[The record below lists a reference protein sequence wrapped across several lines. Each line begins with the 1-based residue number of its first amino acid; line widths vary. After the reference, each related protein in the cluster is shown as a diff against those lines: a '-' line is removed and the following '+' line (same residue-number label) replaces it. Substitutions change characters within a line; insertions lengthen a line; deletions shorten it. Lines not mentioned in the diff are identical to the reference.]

1 MNIPPVTPI
10 PRFRP
15 GERQDSAAERRRGRE
30 RQEKYTDR
38 KGAFT
43 GRLPSPG
50 DNPEDRDEGSDPG
63 RITDRTV

>member
-10 PRFRP
+10 PHFRP
-15 GERQDSAAERRRGRE
+15 GERHDGAANRRSRE
-30 RQEKYTDR
+30 RQEKDTDR

-50 DNPEDRDEGSDPG
+50 DNPEDRDDGSGPR